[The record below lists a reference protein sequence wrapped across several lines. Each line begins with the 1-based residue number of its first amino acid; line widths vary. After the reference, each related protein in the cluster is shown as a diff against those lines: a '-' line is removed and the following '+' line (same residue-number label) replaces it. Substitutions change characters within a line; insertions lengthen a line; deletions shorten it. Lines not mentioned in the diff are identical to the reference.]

1 MATRAD
7 IRDAFIAELRT
18 LSGSYDVTDSN
29 GTVLNTASLD
39 SGDIGLRHPETAETT
54 PQIVY
59 DDDYR
64 QVIYNG
70 VGAGPD
76 VVNRDD
82 KGNVISE
89 EWREYEEGQFIVDVR
104 ASTESAK
111 EPIYESLHTTFG
123 KYQFGAWDESD
134 LHEDIIDIDVVDS
147 TSVDTGDVEDVI
159 RGDQLE
165 VRITFFRE
173 YTFSTDNIE
182 KIITDI
188 DVSLDDVIDKTYT
201 TT

>member
-7 IRDAFIAELRT
+7 IRDVFMGELRA
-18 LSGSYDVTDSN
+18 LSGSYDITDSN
-29 GTVLNTASLD
+29 GIVLDTTTLD

-59 DDDYR
+59 NDDYR

-76 VVNRDD
+76 VVNRDTNGD
-82 KGNVISE
+82 VVDE
-89 EWREYEEGQFIVDVR
+89 VWREYEEAQFIIDVR

-111 EPIYESLHTTFG
+111 EPIYSALHERFG
-123 KYQFGAWDESD
+123 KYQFGAWDERD
-134 LHEDIIDIDVVDS
+134 LHSDIIDIDVVDS

-173 YTFSTDNIE
+173 YTFTTDNIE
-182 KIITDI
+182 EIVLSI

-201 TT
+201 IN